1 MNPRVRLKTKDQ
13 KREDMNETVRKTR
26 GRKVEYKNDR
36 TLTRGQ
42 KREDNSKLD
51 YRNERTLI
59 DFRDFRRILY
69 HSSIMGW
76 EKYCPVFIPVDAF

>member
-1 MNPRVRLKTKDQ
+1 MNPRVRLKTRDQ

-26 GRKVEYKNDR
+26 GRKLEYKNER

-59 DFRDFRRILY
+59 DYRNFRPNIISFIHNGLGNIL
-69 HSSIMGW
+69 SSFHP
-76 EKYCPVFIPVDAF
+76 C

>member
-1 MNPRVRLKTKDQ
+1 MNPRVRLKTRDQ

-26 GRKVEYKNDR
+26 GRKLEYKNER

-59 DFRDFRRILY
+59 DYRNFRPNIISFIHNGLGKIL
-69 HSSIMGW
+69 SSFHP
-76 EKYCPVFIPVDAF
+76 C